1 MHIDGHNNRVAGRDY
16 YEKATLKLTSE
27 QIAELSIKHCS
38 RCEIR
43 FVAPGVSICN
53 HCRREIQDEENRKKL
68 SLFCFAVFFVWGM
81 LLTHSGKNSGSIT
94 PIQLL
99 ELGVVSV
106 GVVIFVVASWYLL
119 REIWLEHGDDISR
132 SLGERVARFFK

>member
-1 MHIDGHNNRVAGRDY
+1 M
-16 YEKATLKLTSE
+16 
-27 QIAELSIKHCS
+27 
-38 RCEIR
+38 
-43 FVAPGVSICN
+43 
-53 HCRREIQDEENRKKL
+53 